1 MKYSATLNG
10 KQYEVELER
19 VDEYAP
25 IPRGGVAAAAPTA
38 PITAPAVK
46 AAPAATSATASKTGD
61 TNLTALWITLSAVS
75 AGIVTAMVVAIKK
88 RRVE

>member
-19 VDEYAP
+19 VEEYAP

-38 PITAPAVK
+38 PIAAPAVK
-46 AAPAATSATASKTGD
+46 AAPATPAAAPSPADSGKMLSQAEIDALIASMG
-61 TNLTALWITLSAVS
+61 N
-75 AGIVTAMVVAIKK
+75 
-88 RRVE
+88 